1 MPKGG
6 HDNYRKAII
15 QYMKDNLGLKA
26 YKAGKKEDENKKYVF
41 IIDEINRGELSK
53 IFGELFYAIDPGYRV
68 KITNLAEQTPQTIR
82 TQYSN
87 MQDEPNDFDVLLK
100 IENPTDFGHFFVPEN
115 VYIIGTMNDIDR
127 SVDSM
132 DFAFRRRFAFREILA
147 NENLGMFE
155 YVNDELKT
163 EAIARMKRLNEAIEK
178 TEGLSTAYHIGG
190 SYFLKL
196 NKFDGDIKNRFEN
209 LWNYHLSGLLKEYLR
224 GFDDADGKFNL
235 LKEAYFGTD
244 KTESNDDVPEE
255 QTDLN

>member
-1 MPKGG
+1 
-6 HDNYRKAII
+6 
-15 QYMKDNLGLKA
+15 
-26 YKAGKKEDENKKYVF
+26 
-41 IIDEINRGELSK
+41 
-53 IFGELFYAIDPGYRV
+53 
-68 KITNLAEQTPQTIR
+68 
-82 TQYSN
+82 

-100 IENPTDFGHFFVPEN
+100 IENPSDFGHFFVPEN

-178 TEGLSTAYHIGG
+178 IEGLSTAYHIGG

-209 LWNYHLSGLLKEYLR
+209 LWKYHLSGLLKEYLR